1 VFATVV
7 IAFLFARLKLIN
19 IRTASTS
26 SVLAATVF
34 LSGGIIGT
42 LHHLYFAGTPAP
54 VLALGASFSALEVV
68 PLAYIGFEAYHTY
81 KLGRATPWMM
91 RYRWPILFFIAV
103 AFWNLVGAGLFGF
116 LINPPLSLYYMQGL
130 NLTPLHG
137 HTALFGVYGMLG
149 VGLVLFCLR
158 GLKPGIHWNEKLLRS
173 SFWAFNIGLALM
185 ALLTLLPIGTMQL
198 LAAIDHGYWYAR
210 SAEFMHSPIVELL
223 VWLRVPGDTIFSI
236 GAVLFT
242 WFVIGLW
249 VAPRRE
255 ASLPAGS
262 KPLGG

>member
-1 VFATVV
+1 MRRWTW
-7 IAFLFARLKLIN
+7 
-19 IRTASTS
+19 
-26 SVLAATVF
+26 SVRRRCA
-34 LSGGIIGT
+34 GGSN
-42 LHHLYFAGTPAP
+42 YVCAGTR
-54 VLALGASFSALEVV
+54 
-68 PLAYIGFEAYHTY
+68 T
-81 KLGRATPWMM
+81 T
-91 RYRWPILFFIAV
+91 FFIAV

-158 GLKPGIHWNEKLLRS
+158 GLRPGLVWNEKLLRS
-173 SFWAFNIGLALM
+173 AFWTFNIGLALM
-185 ALLTLLPIGTMQL
+185 ALLTLLPIGTLQL

-210 SAEFMHSPIVELL
+210 SAEFTHRPIIELL

-236 GAVLFT
+236 GALLFT
-242 WFVIGLW
+242 WFVIRLW

-255 ASLPAGS
+255 GTLPAGTR
-262 KPLGG
+262 PADR